1 MMVTPTSPRSLSS
14 VSNVTGMNAL
24 ACVVRFCMRSVVET
38 AVDTYIRASSEHD
51 PVVRAAM
58 IEACFAADG
67 RVVTRSREI
76 RGRAA
81 LADEIE
87 RLLANPQLLG
97 VRVLSVIDAG
107 KTTFRFRSAV
117 EYLDG
122 KVLEF
127 FDAGEVDA
135 TGRISV
141 LLAFAG
147 PLTPLP
153 TVDD

>member
-1 MMVTPTSPRSLSS
+1 MTSQRQVEGHDL
-14 VSNVTGMNAL
+14 
-24 ACVVRFCMRSVVET
+24 VET

-51 PVVRAAM
+51 PVARAAM

-87 RLLANPQLLG
+87 RLLANPQLQR

-127 FDAGEVDA
+127 FDAGEVD
-135 TGRISV
+135 G
-141 LLAFAG
+141 
-147 PLTPLP
+147 
-153 TVDD
+153 

>member
-1 MMVTPTSPRSLSS
+1 
-14 VSNVTGMNAL
+14 
-24 ACVVRFCMRSVVET
+24 MRSIVET
-38 AVDTYIRASSEHD
+38 AVDTYIRASREHD
-51 PVVRAAM
+51 RGVRAAM
-58 IEACFAADG
+58 LEACFAADG

-87 RLLANPQLLG
+87 RLLANPQLLRI
-97 VRVLSVIDAG
+97 RVLSVIDAG

-117 EYLDG
+117 EYIDG

-135 TGRISV
+135 TGRISI
-141 LLAFAG
+141 LLTFAG
-147 PLTPLP
+147 PLAPLP
-153 TVDD
+153 ALDD